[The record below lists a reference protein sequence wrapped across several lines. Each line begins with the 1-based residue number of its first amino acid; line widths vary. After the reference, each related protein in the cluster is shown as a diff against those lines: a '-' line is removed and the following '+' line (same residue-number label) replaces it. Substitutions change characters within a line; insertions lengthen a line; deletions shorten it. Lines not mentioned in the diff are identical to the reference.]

1 MCNVF
6 ISGAT
11 GKVGRILIEE
21 ILEDVDLKLAG
32 GSASK
37 ESKDLGKDLG
47 ALIGRSNIN
56 INILKGI
63 SNEKDIDLIIDFS
76 RPQNAIQVSR
86 FARKENI
93 PMLIGTTGFNEDEL
107 TEIND
112 ISKEIPLLIAPNTS
126 MGVALF
132 KKIIDNSKEVL
143 NLASSIEIHEQ
154 HHKEKKDSPSGTA
167 LMLGEAAADGRGTSL
182 TEAADRG
189 RDGTIGAR
197 NKGSIGFASIR
208 GGDIVG
214 RHDVLFAS
222 NGEQLTL
229 SHNATDRN
237 IFARGALKAVLWG
250 RDKQPGQY
258 DICLLYT
265 SPSPRDVEESRMPWS
280 A

>member
-11 GKVGRILIEE
+11 GKVGRILIEA

-56 INILKGI
+56 INILEGI

-76 RPQNAIQVSR
+76 RPQNTIQVLR

-93 PMLIGTTGFNEDEL
+93 PMLIGTTGFNEVEL
-107 TEIND
+107 IEINE

-132 KKIIDNSKEVL
+132 KKILHRSKEVL
-143 NLASSIEIHEQ
+143 NVAPSIEIHEQ

-167 LMLGEAAADGRGTSL
+167 INLKDQLKDILPDKDIHIESSREGDSPGLHTIKLSFDDETLEISHKAR
-182 TEAADRG
+182 DR
-189 RDGTIGAR
+189 
-197 NKGSIGFASIR
+197 S
-208 GGDIVG
+208 
-214 RHDVLFAS
+214 
-222 NGEQLTL
+222 
-229 SHNATDRN
+229 
-237 IFARGALKAVLWG
+237 IFAKGAIIAGKWLK
-250 RDKQPGQY
+250 DKPPG
-258 DICLLYT
+258 LYT
-265 SPSPRDVEESRMPWS
+265 MQDIYS
-280 A
+280 

>member
-21 ILEDVDLKLAG
+21 ILEDIDLKLAG

-56 INILKGI
+56 INILEGI

-76 RPQNAIQVSR
+76 RPQNSIQVSR

-93 PMLIGTTGFNEDEL
+93 PILIGTTGFKENEL
-107 TEIND
+107 NEINE

-132 KKIIDNSKEVL
+132 KKILDRSKEVL
-143 NLASSIEIHEQ
+143 NVTSSIEIYEQ

-167 LMLGEAAADGRGTSL
+167 INLKDQLKEIVSNKDIHIVSSREGDSPGVHTIKLSFEGETIEISHKAS
-182 TEAADRG
+182 DRS
-189 RDGTIGAR
+189 IFVKGA
-197 NKGSIGFASIR
+197 
-208 GGDIVG
+208 
-214 RHDVLFAS
+214 
-222 NGEQLTL
+222 
-229 SHNATDRN
+229 
-237 IFARGALKAVLWG
+237 IFAGKWLK
-250 RDKQPGQY
+250 DKPPG
-258 DICLLYT
+258 LYT
-265 SPSPRDVEESRMPWS
+265 MQDIYS
-280 A
+280 

>member
-56 INILKGI
+56 INILEGI

-76 RPQNAIQVSR
+76 RPQNSIQISR

-93 PMLIGTTGFNEDEL
+93 PMLIGTTGFSEDEL
-107 TEIND
+107 DEINE

-126 MGVALF
+126 MGIALF
-132 KKIIDNSKEVL
+132 KKILDHSKEVL
-143 NLASSIEIHEQ
+143 NVASSIEIYEQ

-167 LMLGEAAADGRGTSL
+167 INLKDQLKDILSDKDIHIESSREGDSPGL
-182 TEAADRG
+182 H
-189 RDGTIGAR
+189 TI
-197 NKGSIGFASIR
+197 KLSFE
-208 GGDIVG
+208 D
-214 RHDVLFAS
+214 
-222 NGEQLTL
+222 ETL
-229 SHNATDRN
+229 EISHKATDRS
-237 IFARGALKAVLWG
+237 IFAKGAIIAGKWLK
-250 RDKQPGQY
+250 DKPPG
-258 DICLLYT
+258 LYT
-265 SPSPRDVEESRMPWS
+265 MQDIYS
-280 A
+280 

>member
-21 ILEDVDLKLAG
+21 ILEDIDLKLAG

-56 INILKGI
+56 INILEGI

-76 RPQNAIQVSR
+76 RPQNSIQVSR

-93 PMLIGTTGFNEDEL
+93 PILIGTTGFKENEL
-107 TEIND
+107 NEINE

-132 KKIIDNSKEVL
+132 KKILDRSKEVL
-143 NLASSIEIHEQ
+143 NVTSSIEIHEQ

-167 LMLGEAAADGRGTSL
+167 INLKDQL
-182 TEAADRG
+182 
-189 RDGTIGAR
+189 
-197 NKGSIGFASIR
+197 K
-208 GGDIVG
+208 DIVSNKDIHIVSSREG
-214 RHDVLFAS
+214 DSPGVHTIKLSFEDETIEISHKAS
-222 NGEQLTL
+222 YI
-229 SHNATDRN
+229 S
-237 IFARGALKAVLWG
+237 IFAKVAIIAGKWLK
-250 RDKQPGQY
+250 DKPPG
-258 DICLLYT
+258 LYT
-265 SPSPRDVEESRMPWS
+265 MQDIYS
-280 A
+280 

>member
-56 INILKGI
+56 INILEGI

-76 RPQNAIQVSR
+76 RPQNSIQISR

-93 PMLIGTTGFNEDEL
+93 PMLIGTTGFSEDEL
-107 TEIND
+107 DEINE

-126 MGVALF
+126 MGIALF
-132 KKIIDNSKEVL
+132 KKILDYSKEVL
-143 NLASSIEIHEQ
+143 NVASSIEIYEQ

-167 LMLGEAAADGRGTSL
+167 INLKDQLKDILFDKDIHIESSREGDSPGL
-182 TEAADRG
+182 H
-189 RDGTIGAR
+189 TI
-197 NKGSIGFASIR
+197 KLSFE
-208 GGDIVG
+208 D
-214 RHDVLFAS
+214 
-222 NGEQLTL
+222 ETL
-229 SHNATDRN
+229 EISHKATDRSV
-237 IFARGALKAVLWG
+237 FAKGAINAGKWLK
-250 RDKQPGQY
+250 DKPPG
-258 DICLLYT
+258 LYT
-265 SPSPRDVEESRMPWS
+265 MQDIYS
-280 A
+280 

>member
-21 ILEDVDLKLAG
+21 ILEDIDLKLAG

-56 INILKGI
+56 ISILEGI

-76 RPQNAIQVSR
+76 IPQNSIQISR

-107 TEIND
+107 EEINE

-126 MGVALF
+126 MGIALF
-132 KKIIDNSKEVL
+132 KKILDYSKEVL
-143 NLASSIEIHEQ
+143 NVASSIEIYEQ

-167 LMLGEAAADGRGTSL
+167 INLKDQLKEILSNKDIHIESSREGNSPGVH
-182 TEAADRG
+182 
-189 RDGTIGAR
+189 TIKLSFEDA
-197 NKGSIGFASIR
+197 
-208 GGDIVG
+208 
-214 RHDVLFAS
+214 
-222 NGEQLTL
+222 TL
-229 SHNATDRN
+229 EISH
-237 IFARGALKAVLWG
+237 KAK
-250 RDKQPGQY
+250 D
-258 DICLLYT
+258 
-265 SPSPRDVEESRMPWS
+265 
-280 A
+280 

>member
-76 RPQNAIQVSR
+76 RPQNSIQISR

-93 PMLIGTTGFNEDEL
+93 PMLIGTTGFSEDEL
-107 TEIND
+107 DEINE

-126 MGVALF
+126 MGIALF
-132 KKIIDNSKEVL
+132 KKILDYSKEVL
-143 NLASSIEIHEQ
+143 NVASSIEIYEQ

-167 LMLGEAAADGRGTSL
+167 INLKDQLKEILSNKDIHIESSREGDSPGL
-182 TEAADRG
+182 H
-189 RDGTIGAR
+189 TI
-197 NKGSIGFASIR
+197 KLSFE
-208 GGDIVG
+208 D
-214 RHDVLFAS
+214 
-222 NGEQLTL
+222 ETL
-229 SHNATDRN
+229 EISHKATDRS
-237 IFARGALKAVLWG
+237 IFAKGAIIAGKWLK
-250 RDKQPGQY
+250 DKPPG
-258 DICLLYT
+258 LYT
-265 SPSPRDVEESRMPWS
+265 MQDIYS
-280 A
+280 

>member
-56 INILKGI
+56 INILEGI

-76 RPQNAIQVSR
+76 RPQNSIQISR

-93 PMLIGTTGFNEDEL
+93 PMLIGTTGFSEDEL
-107 TEIND
+107 DEINE

-126 MGVALF
+126 MGIALF
-132 KKIIDNSKEVL
+132 KKILDYSKEVL
-143 NLASSIEIHEQ
+143 NAASSIEIHEQ

-167 LMLGEAAADGRGTSL
+167 INLKDQLKGILPNKDIHIVSSREGDTPGVHTLKLSFDHETLEISHKAS
-182 TEAADRG
+182 DR
-189 RDGTIGAR
+189 T
-197 NKGSIGFASIR
+197 
-208 GGDIVG
+208 
-214 RHDVLFAS
+214 LFAK
-222 NGEQLTL
+222 GAI
-229 SHNATDRN
+229 NAGKWL
-237 IFARGALKAVLWG
+237 I
-250 RDKQPGQY
+250 DKPPGLYSMQ
-258 DICLLYT
+258 DIY
-265 SPSPRDVEESRMPWS
+265 S
-280 A
+280 

>member
-21 ILEDVDLKLAG
+21 ILEDIDLKLAG

-56 INILKGI
+56 INILEGI

-76 RPQNAIQVSR
+76 RPQNSIQVSR

-93 PMLIGTTGFNEDEL
+93 PILIGTTGFKENEL
-107 TEIND
+107 NEINE

-132 KKIIDNSKEVL
+132 KKILDRSKEVL
-143 NLASSIEIHEQ
+143 NVTSSIEIYEQ

-167 LMLGEAAADGRGTSL
+167 INLKDQLKDILPDKDIHIESSREGDSPGL
-182 TEAADRG
+182 H
-189 RDGTIGAR
+189 TI
-197 NKGSIGFASIR
+197 KLSF
-208 GGDIVG
+208 D
-214 RHDVLFAS
+214 D
-222 NGEQLTL
+222 ETL
-229 SHNATDRN
+229 EISHKATDRS
-237 IFARGALKAVLWG
+237 IFAKGAIIAGKWLK
-250 RDKQPGQY
+250 DKPPG
-258 DICLLYT
+258 LYT
-265 SPSPRDVEESRMPWS
+265 MQDIYS
-280 A
+280 

>member
-11 GKVGRILIEE
+11 GKVGRILIEA

-56 INILKGI
+56 INVLEGI

-76 RPQNAIQVSR
+76 RPQNSIQISR

-93 PMLIGTTGFNEDEL
+93 PMLIGTTGFSEDEL
-107 TEIND
+107 DEINE

-126 MGVALF
+126 MGIALF
-132 KKIIDNSKEVL
+132 KKILDYSKDVL
-143 NLASSIEIHEQ
+143 NVASSIEIHEQ

-167 LMLGEAAADGRGTSL
+167 INLKDQLKDILSDKDIHIESSREGDSPGLHTIKLSFEDETIEISHKAS
-182 TEAADRG
+182 DR
-189 RDGTIGAR
+189 
-197 NKGSIGFASIR
+197 S
-208 GGDIVG
+208 
-214 RHDVLFAS
+214 
-222 NGEQLTL
+222 
-229 SHNATDRN
+229 
-237 IFARGALKAVLWG
+237 IFAKGAINAGKWLK
-250 RDKQPGQY
+250 DKPPG
-258 DICLLYT
+258 LYT
-265 SPSPRDVEESRMPWS
+265 MQDIYS
-280 A
+280 

>member
-11 GKVGRILIEE
+11 GKVGRILIEV

-56 INILKGI
+56 INILEGI

-76 RPQNAIQVSR
+76 RPQNSIQISR

-93 PMLIGTTGFNEDEL
+93 PMLIGTTGFSEDEL
-107 TEIND
+107 DEINE

-126 MGVALF
+126 MGIALF
-132 KKIIDNSKEVL
+132 KKILDHSKEVL
-143 NLASSIEIHEQ
+143 NVASSIEIYEQ

-167 LMLGEAAADGRGTSL
+167 INLKDQL
-182 TEAADRG
+182 
-189 RDGTIGAR
+189 
-197 NKGSIGFASIR
+197 K
-208 GGDIVG
+208 DIVPNKDIHIVSSRKG
-214 RHDVLFAS
+214 DSPGMHTIKLSFDDETLEISHKAS
-222 NGEQLTL
+222 
-229 SHNATDRN
+229 DRS
-237 IFARGALKAVLWG
+237 IFAKGAIIAGKWLK
-250 RDKQPGQY
+250 DKPPG
-258 DICLLYT
+258 LYT
-265 SPSPRDVEESRMPWS
+265 MQDIYS
-280 A
+280 